1 MIKTLRTLTIAI
13 VAMAVSM
20 TAGAQDLSSQRGE
33 SQDLGG
39 LFGEKI
45 DHKGIVINPTPQKI
59 ERIEAEGLNIN
70 GGVALRG
77 KAKEFSS
84 DINFLGI
91 NPKGAKLSI
100 KYGAKAAKNL
110 VSKSGA
116 YNLNITAKGIVINAY
131 DELGAFYAI
140 QTLRQVVES
149 PASKEGILPALSI
162 NDYPDLQYRGVVE
175 GFYGTP
181 WSHEVRLSLIDV
193 YGRYKMNYYIY
204 GPKDDPYHSSPYWR
218 EPYPEEEAREISE
231 LVEAC
236 KRNRVNFVWAIHP
249 GQDIKWEES
258 DIQNLI
264 NKFEAMYKLGVRA
277 FAVHFDDIS
286 GAGTNPYYQTE
297 LMNILNEDFVAKKGD
312 VASLIV
318 CPTDYT
324 RLWANPTERGSLYV
338 YGNELHPSIDVFWT
352 GDAVCSDMTPKTM
365 EWISTRIKR
374 PALFWWNYP
383 VTDYARHIIMQ
394 GPVYGLSPVLTENE
408 TRGLVSNP
416 MEHGEASKL
425 ALYSV
430 ADYTWNTSDYNP
442 IDSWERGLEWLAP
455 EVKEAYRL
463 FAIHSCDTETGYRRY
478 ESWETKTFGFED
490 YSPELSATLMEELKR
505 IEAVPAEMEA
515 MENKALLKELRPWLV
530 EFGKLGTRCRKALEM
545 LDRYMQAS
553 DDKKFEGFWEAYVNN
568 LMSLEDIEAYDA
580 HRVGTMKL
588 KPFYERTMDGLVSR
602 YYEYLTG
609 QKSSTLKACG
619 TYNSLLAPQNKY
631 MFDNDLETYYHSG
644 EAQRTDHFV
653 GADMGIVREIREI
666 SIIQGRNSV
675 DDVDYFDHC
684 VLEYSKDGNEWFALT
699 EPMEGV
705 YEIYW
710 KGEPFE
716 ARYVGIRKLESK
728 KRNWLAIREFAIN
741 PVDKSE
747 YGWDANPFTEVS
759 STEELRV
766 DVKEGAKTVRL
777 LLGKLAESGA
787 TYRVMCG
794 EELIAKGNISTPEVI
809 IPVEFVVD
817 SNAKN
822 ISDPLLKSYIEKNA
836 KKYAKLN
843 KRAKKQPIT
852 VNATSVVIE
861 GNVTLYE
868 AIAE

>member
-1 MIKTLRTLTIAI
+1 MIKTLRTFAVAIA
-13 VAMAVSM
+13 AMAVSLCVD
-20 TAGAQDLSSQRGE
+20 AQDLSSQRGE
-33 SQDLGG
+33 SQNLGG
-39 LFGEKI
+39 LFGNKI
-45 DHKGIVINPTPQKI
+45 DHKGIIINPTPQKM
-59 ERIEAEGLNIN
+59 ERIEAEGANISN
-70 GGVALRG
+70 GVALKG
-77 KAKEFSS
+77 KAVEFAT
-84 DINFLGI
+84 DINFLKTNKKGTKLAI
-91 NPKGAKLSI
+91 N
-100 KYGAKAAKNL
+100 YGTKAAKRCEA
-110 VSKSGA
+110 KSGA
-116 YNLNITAKGIVINAY
+116 YTLDITAKGINISAY

-140 QTLRQVVES
+140 QTLRQIVES
-149 PASKEGILPALSI
+149 PASSDGTLPALSI
-162 NDYPDLQYRGVVE
+162 NDYPDLHYRGVVE

-181 WSHEVRLSLIDV
+181 WSHQVRLSLIDV

-204 GPKDDPYHSSPYWR
+204 GPKDDPYHSSPNWR

-236 KRNRVNFVWAIHP
+236 NRNRVNFVWAIHP

-338 YGNELHPSIDVFWT
+338 YGNELDPSIDVFWT

-374 PALFWWNYP
+374 PALFWWNFP

-394 GPVYGLSPVLTENE
+394 GPVYGLSPTLTENE

-430 ADYTWNTSDYNP
+430 ADYTWNTEAYNP
-442 IDSWERGLEWLAP
+442 IDSWERALEALAP

-463 FAIHSCDTETGYRRY
+463 FAIHSCDTETGYRRH

-490 YSPELSATLMEELKR
+490 YTPELSATLMEELKR
-505 IEAVPAEMEA
+505 IEAVPAQMEA
-515 MENKALLKELRPWLV
+515 MENKALLEELRPWLV

-545 LDRYMQAS
+545 LDRYMTAS
-553 DDKKFEGFWEAYVNN
+553 EEAKFEGFWEAYVDNT
-568 LMSLEDIEAYDA
+568 MTLEDIEAYDA

-588 KPFYERTMDGLVSR
+588 KPFYERVMDGLVSR
-602 YYEYLTG
+602 YYEHLTG
-609 QKSSTLKACG
+609 TKSSTLSAKGSYA
-619 TYNSLLAPQNKY
+619 SLQAPQAKY

-644 EAQRTDHFV
+644 QAQRTDDCV
-653 GADMGIVREIREI
+653 VADMGIVREVRELR
-666 SIIQGRNSV
+666 IIQGRNSV
-675 DDVDYFDHC
+675 DDVDYFDH
-684 VLEYSKDGNEWFALT
+684 VVVEYSKDGQEWFSLT

-705 YEIYW
+705 YDILW

-747 YGWDANPFTEVS
+747 YGWDANPFTSYSTNQELTINIKENAS
-759 STEELRV
+759 SIH
-766 DVKEGAKTVRL
+766 L
-777 LLGKLAESGA
+777 LLSKLSGEPCYEIKDAKGKALSSGVISSPEQIIALPKGA
-787 TYRVMCG
+787 TT
-794 EELIAKGNISTPEVI
+794 LHIAGNI
-809 IPVEFVVD
+809 
-817 SNAKN
+817 
-822 ISDPLLKSYIEKNA
+822 
-836 KKYAKLN
+836 
-843 KRAKKQPIT
+843 
-852 VNATSVVIE
+852 
-861 GNVTLYE
+861 TLYE
-868 AIAE
+868 TIVK